1 MLILFSSDQDRV
13 SVLSSEVEGS
23 LQLWWRKM
31 SADTTNLDT
40 VSLETNVSEYMKT
53 SYVKM

>member
-23 LQLWWRKM
+23 LQLWWKKM